1 MKKNCEV
8 TLPRMPWCAKKTF
21 FPISSSSSNLKVSKT
36 IGGSRERTRGA
47 HSPSYFRPNW
57 GRKGGNFFLR
67 PPPLISGSGWPPPPP
82 PPRFLN
88 VWIRHCILL
97 SLLSDNPWLFHFIP
111 RYLWI
116 RWCKCFCKEDI
127 LHCEDWLT
135 ENVLATAR
143 NPKDPKDV
151 FKTTTTTNNYVCIY
165 SCKSDLRT

>member
-1 MKKNCEV
+1 
-8 TLPRMPWCAKKTF
+8 MPWCAKKTF
-21 FPISSSSSNLKVSKT
+21 FQISSSSSNLKVSKT
-36 IGGSRERTRGA
+36 SGGSREGARG
-47 HSPSYFRPNW
+47 PTLPLIFRPNLRPK
-57 GRKGGNFFLR
+57 GRKLETASPYLGV
-67 PPPLISGSGWPPPPP
+67 WVTPPPPP
-82 PPRFLN
+82 PFLY
-88 VWIRHCILL
+88 VWIRHCLPL
-97 SLLSDNPWLFHFIP
+97 SLLSDNPWLFHFFP

-151 FKTTTTTNNYVCIY
+151 FKTTTTNNYVCIY